1 MLEAAQSDEAL
12 NGREMVRFSHERI
25 EEHFKPSSATSGS
38 LYDLIFANASL
49 QWCDGAV
56 PALMAR
62 MLARVRPGGSLAVQ
76 MPDNRMQPSHT
87 ILREVAAECG
97 LSASEIDAVPTNRH
111 GPIEYED
118 ALLGPL
124 CQTLSLIHI

>member
-76 MPDNRMQPSHT
+76 
-87 ILREVAAECG
+87 ILFCFCGVAVVLTLVLRQQDAGAPAERER
-97 LSASEIDAVPTNRH
+97 LHAS
-111 GPIEYED
+111 
-118 ALLGPL
+118 
-124 CQTLSLIHI
+124 

>member
-1 MLEAAQSDEAL
+1 MIVVTPTAEMLEAAQSDEAL
-12 NGREMVRFSHERI
+12 TGREMVRFSHERI

-76 MPDNRMQPSHT
+76 MPRPLHDPHMSGVPAAGAPAPAEHTCPSAFAGAR
-87 ILREVAAECG
+87 LE
-97 LSASEIDAVPTNRH
+97 LP
-111 GPIEYED
+111 
-118 ALLGPL
+118 
-124 CQTLSLIHI
+124 